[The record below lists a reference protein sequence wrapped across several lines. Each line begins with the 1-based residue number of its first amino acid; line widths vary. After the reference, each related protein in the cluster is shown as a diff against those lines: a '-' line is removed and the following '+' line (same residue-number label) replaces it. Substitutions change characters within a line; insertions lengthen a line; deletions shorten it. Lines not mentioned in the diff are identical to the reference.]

1 MRKLYLITQAV
12 FLTLFV
18 TLSAI
23 AQEKTITGTVTAFE
37 DGNPIPGVNVVVKGT
52 TTGTAT
58 DLNGKYSI
66 SVAEGVTL
74 VFSSVGYTNEEVV
87 VAGQTSIDVKM
98 VLNVSSLSEVV
109 VVGYGTQ
116 ERRDVTGAISSVKST
131 ALKNNPVN
139 SFDAALQG
147 RTAGVQVQ
155 QSTGIPGSAIRVRV
169 RGTASI
175 GGSADPLYVV
185 DGVPLNTDQTSDPNA
200 PTSAVNTNPLSSIN
214 PNDIESIEVLKDA
227 AAAAIYGS
235 RGANGVVLI
244 TTKRG
249 KSGKTAFDLSY
260 MTGVSSAT
268 HKLKMLSGSEWMQLY
283 NEARVNDGLAPL
295 GPNQDFTING
305 VTMTPNTIANTNWID
320 EVLQTGSYQDVN
332 LSAKGGSEKTK
343 FFANGSYNRN
353 EGMLKGNTFERLSGR
368 LNVDNQASERVS
380 IEGGVGITYT
390 RSKMPKTSYN
400 GGIGAAQSGAL
411 NIWPVY
417 NADGSYFGTQ
427 LANPATWFNP
437 IAQLEDKYTTHNY
450 RTLGNMKASYKILPE
465 LVLSSQGSIDLLT
478 QIEDNYYSP
487 VNRYYNNRPLGA
499 SSERRLTNVNLY
511 WSSMLSYNKTFNE
524 VHNISAVVAYDVQ
537 NFSNRVAGYY
547 PQGFAGFANSAFT
560 TGSANN
566 LVAEWAATADKAN
579 SPTVGY
585 SYLNRYGFISYVSR
599 VNYKYNDRYLL
610 GLSFRSD
617 GSSNFG
623 PDHRFGYFPAASAGW
638 IMTEEDFIKN
648 IPAISFLK
656 LRASYG
662 ATGNANIG
670 NSQWFGSYSAGV
682 GYGGSSGL
690 YQTRL
695 ANDALTWEKNRQFD
709 AGIDYGFLNNRISG
723 TIGFYNKT
731 STALLLSY
739 PVQTSSGFSSSVVNS
754 DVVVKN
760 TGIEFDIKS
769 ENLVGDFKWTTE
781 LNISSNRNRV
791 TDVAGIAPDGFGAS
805 EGDTRVIKNQPIGI
819 SYLAKF
825 AGVDPQ
831 TGLEMIYKVDANGNP
846 TDEKIV
852 ATADAVQ
859 ANRTALGRPFPK
871 FTGGFTNRFAYK
883 NFELEVLFAF
893 SYGNQIYDDGAKVQI
908 GGKLYEWNQRA
919 ELLDRWQQPG
929 DITDVPK
936 VTLNPLGG
944 NGYSDNTSR
953 FLYDASYMRLRNI
966 KLSYNVPAAAL
977 KKAKVTSCQIFVAAQ
992 NWLTFT
998 KYRGWDPEVVRYNSS
1013 SAGANIAFGAPYL
1026 PTPQAKTLTVGFNL
1040 GF

>member
-18 TLSAI
+18 TLSAL

-37 DGNPIPGVNVVVKGT
+37 DGSPLPGVNIVIKGT

-58 DLNGKYSI
+58 DMNGKYTLS
-66 SVAEGVTL
+66 APEGVTL
-74 VFSSVGYTNEEVV
+74 VFSSIGYTNEEIVV
-87 VAGQTSIDVKM
+87 GGQSSIDVKM

-116 ERRDVTGAISSVKST
+116 ERRDVTGSISSVKAT
-131 ALKNNPVN
+131 ALKNNPAN

-169 RGTASI
+169 RGNASI
-175 GGSADPLYVV
+175 GGGADPLYVI
-185 DGVPLNTDQTSDPNA
+185 DGVPISNDQTTDPSSPNN
-200 PTSAVNTNPLSSIN
+200 AVNTNPLATIN
-214 PNDIESIEVLKDA
+214 PNDIESMEVLKDA
-227 AAAAIYGS
+227 AATAIYGS

-295 GPNQDFTING
+295 GPNQEFTING

-320 EVLQTGSYQDVN
+320 EVLQTGSYQDIN

-343 FFANGSYNRN
+343 FFANGSYNSN

-368 LNVDNQASERVS
+368 LNVDNQASER
-380 IEGGVGITYT
+380 INIDGGLGFTYT
-390 RSKMPKTSYN
+390 KSRIPKTSYN
-400 GGIGAAQSGAL
+400 GGIGSAQSGAL

-417 NADGSYFGTQ
+417 NPDGSYFGTQ
-427 LANPATWFNP
+427 LASPATWFNP
-437 IAQLEDKYTTHNY
+437 VAQLEDKYTTHSY
-450 RTLGNMKASYKILPE
+450 RTLGNMKVSYKILPE
-465 LVLSSQGSIDLLT
+465 LVLSSQGSLDLLN
-478 QIEDNYYSP
+478 QIEDVYYSP

-499 SSERRLTNVNLY
+499 SSERRVTNVNLY

-524 VHNISAVVAYDVQ
+524 EHNISAVLAYDVQ
-537 NFSNRVAGYY
+537 NYNSRAAGYY
-547 PQGFAGFANSAFT
+547 PQSFAGFPNSAFNS
-560 TGSANN
+560 GSANN
-566 LVAEWAATADKAN
+566 LVAEWATAAEKAN
-579 SPTVGY
+579 TPVIGY
-585 SYLNRYGFISYVSR
+585 SYLEKYGYISYVSR
-599 VNYKYNDRYLL
+599 VNYKYKDRYLL

-617 GSSNFG
+617 GSSKFG
-623 PDHRFGYFPAASAGW
+623 PNQRFGYFPAASAGW
-638 IMTEEDFIKN
+638 IMSEEDFIKN

-656 LRASYG
+656 VRGSYG
-662 ATGNANIG
+662 ATGNASIPNA
-670 NSQWFGSYSAGV
+670 QWFGSYSAGT
-682 GYGGSSGL
+682 GYLGSAGL

-695 ANDALTWEKNRQFD
+695 ANPDLTWEKNRQLD
-709 AGIDYGFLNNRISG
+709 LGVDYGFLNNRISG
-723 TIGFYNKT
+723 SIGFYNKRST
-731 STALLLSY
+731 SLLLSY
-739 PVQTSSGFSSSVVNS
+739 PVQSSTGFTSTFINS
-754 DVVVKN
+754 AVVVKN
-760 TGIEFDIKS
+760 MGFEFNIKS
-769 ENLVGDFKWTTE
+769 ENLVGNFKWTTD

-805 EGDTRVIKNQPIGI
+805 EGDTRVILNQPIGI

-831 TGLEMIYKVDANGNP
+831 TGLEMIYKVDANGNA

-852 ATADAVQ
+852 ATPESIQ
-859 ANRTALGRPFPK
+859 ANRTAMGRPFPK
-871 FTGGFTNRFAYK
+871 FTGGLTNKFSYK
-883 NFELEVLFAF
+883 NFEVEFLFVF

-953 FLYDASYMRLRNI
+953 FLYDASYVRLRNI
-966 KLSYNVPAAAL
+966 KLGYNLPAAVL
-977 KKAKVTSCQIFVAAQ
+977 KKAKVTSCQVFVSAQ

-998 KYRGWDPEVVRYNSS
+998 KFRGWDPEVVRYSS
-1013 SAGANIAFGAPYL
+1013 SNAGANIAFGAPYL